1 MLWCSPTGWFS
12 TSWVISSAA
21 LSTFCSKTLGQK
33 AGLLSQ
39 ETDATEPFQIFSG
52 HPAEGDCWGASC
64 ESCVA
69 VFEIRY
75 LVPKRRKQI
84 KLSWH
89 EISWDPLE
97 PSKVSQNNSNQFSS
111 ENHASSNVC
120 LKLIYE
126 ICLCMVW
133 YGMER
138 NVMKCSSIESNFMWC
153 NAMKCN
159 LTWCNAV

>member
-1 MLWCSPTGWFS
+1 MLWCSPPGLILHILGYKQCCVVN
-12 TSWVISSAA
+12 SWTKSWAFVPGNRCCGAIPD
-21 LSTFCSKTLGQK
+21 LFWTPCWRR
-33 AGLLSQ
+33 LLRRLL
-39 ETDATEPFQIFSG
+39 
-52 HPAEGDCWGASC
+52 W
-64 ESCVA
+64 SCVT
-69 VFEIRY
+69 VFGIRY

-97 PSKVSQNNSNQFSS
+97 PSKVSQNNLNQFSS

-138 NVMKCSSIESNFMWC
+138 NVMKCSSIESNVMWC

-159 LTWCNAV
+159 LT